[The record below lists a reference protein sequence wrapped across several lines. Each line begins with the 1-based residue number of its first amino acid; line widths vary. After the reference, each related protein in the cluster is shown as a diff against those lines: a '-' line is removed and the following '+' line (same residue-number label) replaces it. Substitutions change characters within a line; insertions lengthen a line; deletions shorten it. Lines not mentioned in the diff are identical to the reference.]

1 MARDVN
7 RQWLLRARPEGR
19 IKASDFELVERD
31 VPTAGAGEAVAR
43 LLYLS
48 LDPTNRV
55 WVNDA
60 ESYLP
65 PVQIGEVMR
74 GGGIAQVV
82 ESKHSDVR
90 RRRPRQRPDGLA
102 GLRAPRRRRHGA
114 AAAEGVVGPAPEL
127 FLGVLGFTGLTAYF
141 GLLDVGQPQAGETV
155 VVSAAAGA
163 TGSVVGQIAQHQ
175 GLPRGRH
182 RRRPGEVRA
191 G

>member
-31 VPTAGAGEAVAR
+31 VPTAAAGEAVAR

-82 ESKHSDVR
+82 ESNT
-90 RRRPRQRPDGLA
+90 PMYA
-102 GLRAPRRRRHGA
+102 
-114 AAAEGVVGPAPEL
+114 VGDL
-127 FLGVLGFTGLTAYF
+127 VSGLTGWQDY
-141 GLLDVGQPQAGETV
+141 
-155 VVSAAAGA
+155 
-163 TGSVVGQIAQHQ
+163 
-175 GLPRGRH
+175 
-182 RRRPGEVRA
+182 VR
-191 G
+191 

>member
-82 ESKHSDVR
+82 ESNT
-90 RRRPRQRPDGLA
+90 PMYA
-102 GLRAPRRRRHGA
+102 
-114 AAAEGVVGPAPEL
+114 VGDL
-127 FLGVLGFTGLTAYF
+127 VSGLTGWQDYVR
-141 GLLDVGQPQAGETV
+141 LD
-155 VVSAAAGA
+155 AGA
-163 TGSVVGQIAQHQ
+163 MVQPLPKGLSVP
-175 GLPRGRH
+175 PRSFSACSAS
-182 RRRPGEVRA
+182 PA
-191 G
+191 